1 MKWGHTFSVCIS
13 KWIRS
18 ICWKPLYLAHAAV
31 PTLSQI
37 NYQYMGEIVYGI
49 FVSSLS
55 LSTFMAIQFYL
66 NYHSFTIKSWYWVE
80 KVLQLCLLQII
91 LFIFRHFHMHLLSTV
106 KFINASTYTKQKKKI
121 KPPLDLFRSSLSSL
135 NTILFPL

>member
-37 NYQYMGEIVYGI
+37 NYQYTGEIVYGI

-66 NYHSFTIKSWYWVE
+66 NYHSFTIKSWYLVE

-91 LFIFRHFHMHLLSTV
+91 MFIFRHYVCIYYQLSSSSMRQHTP
-106 KFINASTYTKQKKKI
+106 NRRKI
-121 KPPLDLFRSSLSSL
+121 KPPRDLFRSSLSSL
-135 NTILFPL
+135 NTILFHL